1 MSLFEQLPL
10 FRPASPPSA
19 VPVGRMRHLHLGG
32 RIVAYQLR
40 QGAGRRLAITIDEGG
55 MRVGAPPRL
64 TIAEIEAF
72 VRGHGDWVTR
82 KLDEFAGR
90 PARRHLSIR
99 HGTRLPVLGEDIEV
113 RVVQGGN
120 RVLWLDDALVIAARA
135 DADLEALVRRG
146 LQRKALEHFA
156 LRLGHY
162 AARMGRIAPP
172 LRLSSARTR
181 WGSCSRQSGI
191 RLNWRLVHLPLRCA
205 DYVVAH
211 ELAHLVEM
219 NHGRR
224 FWEVVTGLLPDWR
237 DARAELKLR
246 AGEIPIL

>member
-10 FRPASPPSA
+10 FRTVSPPTLA
-19 VPVGRMRHLHLGG
+19 PDTRIRQVHIGG
-32 RIVAYQLR
+32 RIVAYHLR
-40 QGAGRRLAITIDEGG
+40 QRPGRRLAITIDESGV
-55 MRVGAPPRL
+55 RVGAPPRL
-64 TIAEIEAF
+64 TLAEIETF
-72 VRGHGDWVTR
+72 VRSHGEWVVR
-82 KLDEFAGR
+82 KLDEFASR

-99 HGTRLPVLGEDIEV
+99 QGVRLPVLGGDIEV
-113 RVVQGGN
+113 RVVPGAN

-135 DADLEALVRRG
+135 DADLEALARRG
-146 LQRKALEHFA
+146 LRRKALEHFA

-162 AARMGRIAPP
+162 ARCMGRDAPA

-181 WGSCSRQSGI
+181 WGSCSTKSGI
-191 RLNWRLVHLPLRCA
+191 RLNWRLVHLPPRCV

-224 FWEVVTGLLPDWR
+224 FWEVVGGLCPEWR
-237 DARAELKLR
+237 DARAELKRR
-246 AGEIPIL
+246 AGEIPVL